1 MHGTIPPQL
10 LEEINRRRQEAAA
23 GQAAASQAAARPM
36 PPSNKNL
43 TSPKGMEGLYA
54 QDTTLQDIITK
65 LRNTT
70 HNYDRIQLPSM
81 GKFYDGTDG
90 PVDGLIEIRPMTGEE
105 EQILATPRFVK
116 KGTVIDKIFEKC
128 VRQHIRPEKLLGVD
142 RTYMLIFLRGI
153 SYSQYYDVEIKCP
166 ECSHKFTNT
175 IDLNTLELTACP
187 DNFGRDSLSDVLPKS
202 QLPFTYRLPLGGDE
216 NDVQNYRD
224 TRSRKFEG
232 AEDDTAAY
240 RIALLLEDVSGVKDK
255 LQIKII
261 ANNLPISDLNYIRNL
276 VNDPPFGVNTEVD
289 MLCPSCL
296 HEFQVDLP
304 LESGFFFPRRKKGV
318 PTE

>member
-1 MHGTIPPQL
+1 MTEAYRPERRKMTMNDVQDSTTPLQEAQQRTDSNLPPPLPIPPTGGGVEMHGTIPPQL

-142 RTYMLIFLRGI
+142 RTYMTLKLSALNVAI
-153 SYSQYYDVEIKCP
+153 SSQ
-166 ECSHKFTNT
+166 
-175 IDLNTLELTACP
+175 
-187 DNFGRDSLSDVLPKS
+187 
-202 QLPFTYRLPLGGDE
+202 
-216 NDVQNYRD
+216 
-224 TRSRKFEG
+224 TRS
-232 AEDDTAAY
+232 
-240 RIALLLEDVSGVKDK
+240 I
-255 LQIKII
+255 
-261 ANNLPISDLNYIRNL
+261 
-276 VNDPPFGVNTEVD
+276 
-289 MLCPSCL
+289 
-296 HEFQVDLP
+296 
-304 LESGFFFPRRKKGV
+304 
-318 PTE
+318 